1 MPLDLHPSFLSVTTN
16 PGGLQR
22 PECRESRLGHTFFS
36 LWGFAFSKW
45 AKDVDDEWIGGI
57 AARPWR
63 RSRAVGTANC
73 KEV

>member
-1 MPLDLHPSFLSVTTN
+1 MPLDLYPSFLSVTTN

-22 PECRESRLGHTFFS
+22 PECRESRLGHTFF

-45 AKDVDDEWIGGI
+45 AKDVDDE
-57 AARPWR
+57 